1 MIGDLVIAPEA
12 SKIVEEMV
20 NQDDIL
26 IEQAD
31 VEEIDLPE
39 ELDGTSPEAKKPAAQ
54 VEKRIEE
61 ALIEVTAENIHKYTI
76 NDVVMPICGYRTKMP
91 NNKELQDIIFG
102 IMSEDKITIETYE
115 RHSQLDSTTAW
126 GSYRKLVGF
135 ATDIEYDIVE
145 YQNVNEDLLNPNYN
159 TEKDPQ
165 PVIDRTSEQ
174 ERPVY
179 KALRLKF
186 SLKQSSYA
194 TMLLREVTKMSSA
207 FNVQSAL
214 SKDMNAA

>member
-1 MIGDLVIAPEA
+1 VIGDLVIAPEA